1 MSYRLD
7 NTKKIAPSRPH
18 IPCAQCHESLF
29 MPEWS
34 EYVDERRVRHLWQCD
49 ACGYAFETIACYEA
63 EVEAA

>member
-1 MSYRLD
+1 MSYRLN
-7 NTKKIAPSRPH
+7 NTRKITPSRPH

-34 EYVDERRVRHLWQCD
+34 EYVDERRVRHLWQCE
-49 ACGYAFETIACYEA
+49 ACDYAFETIVSYEA